1 MPKQIQLVPHT
12 TQNASVSAKSKAADW
27 HLEIPPGEAGVYRL
41 AQLDDYHN
49 RARRN
54 LPWRAPLGLSLDA
67 RVSAESLPGT
77 WGFGLWNDPFGLS
90 LGFGATSGRVPALPN
105 AIWFFHA
112 SPPNYLSFRDD
123 QPAQGFLAGTF
134 ASPRWPA
141 LMLVPGLLM
150 APLLALRPMAR
161 GLRRLASRI
170 IKEQSSLVSIDVT
183 QWNTYRL
190 DWSRNHAVL
199 WVNDSI
205 VLDAPVTPH
214 GPLGLVLW
222 IDNQYAAFTP
232 EGRLGFGT
240 LANPPAWLE
249 LKNIEI
255 KT

>member
-1 MPKQIQLVPHT
+1 MPKPIHLVPHT
-12 TQNASVSAKSKAADW
+12 THNASVLSKSKAADW

-49 RARRN
+49 RSRRN

-90 LGFGATSGRVPALPN
+90 LGFGATSGRVPVLPN

-123 QPAQGFLAGTF
+123 QPSQGFLAGTF

-150 APLLALRPMAR
+150 APLLTLRPMAQA
-161 GLRRLASRI
+161 LRRLASRI
-170 IKEQSSLVSIDVT
+170 IQEQSSLVSIDVT

-190 DWSRNHAVL
+190 DWTQNHAVL
-199 WVNDSI
+199 WVNEQVALES
-205 VLDAPVTPH
+205 PVSPR

-232 EGRLGFGT
+232 EGRIGFGT
-240 LANPPAWLE
+240 LANPSAWLE

-255 KT
+255 KI